1 MIELAS
7 ASDAVAEVLRSRP
20 DVRLPL
26 VQGSECDEDA
36 MGLLNAPAAGLFP
49 KARAPEAAATG
60 LALYLNCWS
69 RAHEIAQDLESR
81 EGSYWHAIVHRMEP
95 DAWNSGYWF
104 QRVGRH
110 PIFAALQSRAE
121 EIVRA
126 SGGSGIVLQ
135 REWNPK
141 AFIDICESARR
152 QSGSAL
158 ETAAIEIQFAE
169 WELLMRWCTEPQ
181 ERATLA

>member
-7 ASDAVAEVLRSRP
+7 ASDAVNEALRSRG
-20 DVRLPL
+20 DARIPL
-26 VQGSECDEDA
+26 VQGSECQEHA
-36 MGLLNAPAAGLFP
+36 VRLLSTPAIHLFP
-49 KARAPEAAATG
+49 KARAPEAASAG

-104 QRVGRH
+104 GRVGRH
-110 PIFAALQSRAE
+110 PIFAALQFRAE
-121 EIVRA
+121 DVVR
-126 SGGSGIVLQ
+126 SNPGCGIVLN
-135 REWNPK
+135 REWDPK
-141 AFIDICESARR
+141 AFIDICESAHR

-158 ETAAIEIQFAE
+158 EQAAIEIQFAE
-169 WELLMRWCTEPQ
+169 WELLMRWCSEPNSD
-181 ERATLA
+181 